1 MLTSRSKLIPPNL
14 KRRREK
20 SQLKRRDLR
29 SRKKKSLKKKLSQSK
44 RLVQN
49 RWLKPRGSTSIK
61 RRLL

>member
-20 SQLKRRDLR
+20 SQLKRKRRR
-29 SRKKKSLKKKLSQSK
+29 SRKRKSLKKKLSQRK

-61 RRLL
+61 RRQL

>member
-61 RRLL
+61 RRQL